1 MKNVIFLS
9 FIILLLGS
17 LNSCSYRKQR
27 YLKDIAAMKPD
38 TISIAAPPNYKIKV
52 NDILSVRVFS
62 YSKDVNELFNSF
74 QGVGAVAS
82 STYNIE
88 ANAFYSGYNVSDSG
102 YIKVPVI
109 GDIYVKDKTIEEI
122 KIIVGEKLNN
132 YVQDAIVFVKLIL
145 FKVIILGEVNAPGLK
160 YVYSNRISVLEA
172 MALAGDVRD
181 MGDRRNV
188 LIVRSTDKGVLTYR
202 VDLTDPKIIASN
214 SFYILPNDVIYVE
227 PRKAKALQLD
237 WATISIFVSALTTLM
252 LVFSYI
258 KLVR

>member
-1 MKNVIFLS
+1 
-9 FIILLLGS
+9 
-17 LNSCSYRKQR
+17 
-27 YLKDIAAMKPD
+27 MKPD
-38 TISIAAPPNYKIKV
+38 TVSFAAPTNYKIKV

-74 QGVGAVAS
+74 QGAS
-82 STYNIE
+82 GTTNTMSYNME
-88 ANAFYSGYNVSDSG
+88 AYAFYTGYIVSDSG

-122 KIIVGEKLNN
+122 KIIISEKMNN
-132 YVQDAIVFVKLIL
+132 YVQDAVVFVKLIL
-145 FKVIILGEVNAPGLK
+145 FKVIILGEVNSPGLK
-160 YVYSNRISVLEA
+160 YVYSNRISLLEA
-172 MALAGDVRD
+172 LALAADVKD

-188 LIVRSTDKGVLTYR
+188 LVVRSTEKGVLTYR
-202 VDLTDPKIIASN
+202 VDLTDPKILASN
-214 SFYILPNDVIYVE
+214 NFYILPNDVIYVE

>member
-1 MKNVIFLS
+1 MKNVIVLFFLI
-9 FIILLLGS
+9 FILIS

-27 YLKDIAAMKPD
+27 YLKDISSTKPD
-38 TISIAAPPNYKIKV
+38 TVSLAVPPDYKIKV

-74 QGVGAVAS
+74 QGIGTSTAT
-82 STYNIE
+82 TYNLE
-88 ANAFYSGYNVSDSG
+88 ANAFYSGYIVSDSG

-109 GDIYVKDKTIEEI
+109 GEIYVKDKTLEEI
-122 KIIVGEKLNN
+122 KLIVGDKLNS

-145 FKVIILGEVNAPGLK
+145 FKVIILGEVNIPGLK

-188 LIVRSTDKGVLTYR
+188 LVVRTTEKGVLTYR
-202 VDLTDPKIIASN
+202 IDLTDPKILVSDN
-214 SFYILPNDVIYVE
+214 FYILPNDVIYVE